1 MTFAHSWGWRQSLP
15 YGRQEGYD
23 WGVPSR
29 QENEAHIRD
38 LPDPEWVRLMQSF
51 QESRNAQIQRDQN
64 TRFGHEIVEIHQAH
78 YDELL
83 EKIIV
88 LAARQN

>member
-1 MTFAHSWGWRQSLP
+1 ML
-15 YGRQEGYD
+15 
-23 WGVPSR
+23 SR
-29 QENEAHIRD
+29 QANEAHIRD

-64 TRFGHEIVEIHQAH
+64 TRFGNEIVEIHQAH

-83 EKIIV
+83 EKLIV

>member
-1 MTFAHSWGWRQSLP
+1 M
-15 YGRQEGYD
+15 
-23 WGVPSR
+23 PSR

-38 LPDPEWVRLMQSF
+38 LPDPEWFRLMQSF

-64 TRFGHEIVEIHQAH
+64 TRFGSEIVEIHQAH

-83 EKIIV
+83 GRIIV
-88 LAARQN
+88 WAARQN

>member
-1 MTFAHSWGWRQSLP
+1 MTNANLAVKVKATPQRSM
-15 YGRQEGYD
+15 
-23 WGVPSR
+23 PSR

-38 LPDPEWVRLMQSF
+38 LPDPVWLRLMQSF

-64 TRFGHEIVEIHQAH
+64 ICFRSEIVEIHQAH